1 MPSMAAAHIFVK
13 LNTQRYTEEKANR
26 KKLTAM
32 DDSYKLR
39 YSFYHLIWYYL
50 WLNNKTDGL
59 GYVWSRSIDVKK
71 RQQQLCR

>member
-32 DDSYKLR
+32 DDST
-39 YSFYHLIWYYL
+39 
-50 WLNNKTDGL
+50 N
-59 GYVWSRSIDVKK
+59 
-71 RQQQLCR
+71 